1 MKKKFNIYLITLKYT
16 PKIGVLF
23 CLCFLFMYPRP
34 ACAKH
39 IALWRPDFKLLDESK
54 YLYQEPDDVIDDVPG
69 CGIYSEGDLDAC
81 FEEIV
86 QHLSGKLNHVDAE
99 VFAKAA
105 SEAGEKASLDILSK
119 AKQSASLAYLHLRQI
134 NCDHLQRSSNGGR
147 MHTLRGVWACQFWMD
162 LHRRSLLRE
171 TDGEPPMRVKP
182 RRNDPHG
189 SYRLAAIWRRIGSGQ
204 YRLTRLQA
212 QQRLSLA
219 RLARAKRRWVQVR
232 ISFSQLWEGFSTAGD
247 MGGGIVTYDPR
258 LAWQKYRPNAPRAL
272 NREAQRCRG
281 GRSRGY
287 LGRHQSNPWQHRR
300 PSPGIQWNAPVP
312 PQTSLKGAERH
323 I

>member
-16 PKIGVLF
+16 PKISVLF
-23 CLCFLFMYPRP
+23 CLCFLFMYQSP

-39 IALWRPDFKLLDESK
+39 IALWHPDFKLLDESK
-54 YLYQEPDDVIDDVPG
+54 FLYQEPDDVIDDVPG

-105 SEAGEKASLDILSK
+105 SAAGEKASLDILSK

-182 RRNDPHG
+182 RRNGPHG
-189 SYRLAAIWRRIGSGQ
+189 PYRLADIWRRAGSGDD
-204 YRLTRLQA
+204 RLTRLQA
-212 QQRLSLA
+212 QERLSLA
-219 RLARAKRRWVQVR
+219 RLARAKRRVR
-232 ISFSQLWEGFSTAGD
+232 RVLDDWDE
-247 MGGGIVTYDPR
+247 M
-258 LAWQKYRPNAPRAL
+258 QKYFELTEKDVRQSWPAL
-272 NREAQRCRG
+272 ARYRQAQCDDYTPKLAAALGRGPTPREAAMACRILVNIEEATLL
-281 GRSRGY
+281 RY
-287 LGRHQSNPWQHRR
+287 
-300 PSPGIQWNAPVP
+300 
-312 PQTSLKGAERH
+312 TFD
-323 I
+323 